1 MNRLE
6 KSVQES
12 LAAGRKQLVAYIVAG
27 DPVPD
32 WTVVAMHGLV
42 DAGVDVIELGVPFTD
57 PEAEGPV
64 IQGGH
69 ERALMHGVTLRKTLA
84 MVQKFRER
92 DDQTPVVLM
101 GYLNPIEA
109 MGLPEFAGAA
119 KKVGVDGTII
129 VNLPPEEASELG
141 PIFEE
146 HDISP
151 VFLLAPTTTDDRAKV
166 VCDAARG
173 FVYYVS
179 LKGTTGSGK
188 LDPAE
193 VGSKVAHFK
202 MMTDK
207 AVYVGFGI
215 KDAESARLVGSVAD
229 GVVMGS
235 SLVDDMSRLAESV
248 PVEEAHQLEAISP
261 ITNRMSAIRVALDL
275 LSST

>member
-1 MNRLE
+1 MCIRD
-6 KSVQES
+6 
-12 LAAGRKQLVAYIVAG
+12 R
-27 DPVPD
+27 
-32 WTVVAMHGLV
+32 
-42 DAGVDVIELGVPFTD
+42 FTD

-92 DDQTPVVLM
+92 NDQTPVVLM

-129 VNLPPEEASELG
+129 VNLPPEEAGELG
-141 PIFEE
+141 SIFDE

-202 MMTDK
+202 TMTDK

-215 KDAESARLVGSVAD
+215 KDAESAQRVGSVAD

-248 PVEEAHQLEAISP
+248 PAEEAHQIEALSP
-261 ITNRMSAIRVALDL
+261 ITNRMSAIRAALDQ

>member
-1 MNRLE
+1 M
-6 KSVQES
+6 
-12 LAAGRKQLVAYIVAG
+12 AYIVAG

-42 DAGVDVIELGVPFTD
+42 EAGVDVIELGVPFTD

-202 MMTDK
+202 TMTDK

-248 PVEEAHQLEAISP
+248 PVEEAHQLEALSP
-261 ITNRMSAIRVALDL
+261 ITNRMSAIRVALDQ
-275 LSST
+275 LSSI

>member
-1 MNRLE
+1 MNRLD

-12 LAAGRKQLVAYIVAG
+12 LASGRKQLVAYIVAG

-248 PVEEAHQLEAISP
+248 PVEEAHQLEALSP
-261 ITNRMSAIRVALDL
+261 ITNRMSAIRVALDQ
-275 LSST
+275 LSSI

>member
-1 MNRLE
+1 
-6 KSVQES
+6 
-12 LAAGRKQLVAYIVAG
+12 
-27 DPVPD
+27 
-32 WTVVAMHGLV
+32 MHGLV
-42 DAGVDVIELGVPFTD
+42 EAGVDVIELGVPFTD

-64 IQGGH
+64 IQGA
-69 ERALMHGVTLRKTLA
+69 RACINARVTLRKTLA

-179 LKGTTGSGK
+179 LKGTTGSGSWIRQR
-188 LDPAE
+188 LE
-193 VGSKVAHFK
+193 VK
-202 MMTDK
+202 
-207 AVYVGFGI
+207 
-215 KDAESARLVGSVAD
+215 
-229 GVVMGS
+229 
-235 SLVDDMSRLAESV
+235 SLTLR
-248 PVEEAHQLEAISP
+248 P
-261 ITNRMSAIRVALDL
+261 
-275 LSST
+275 

>member
-1 MNRLE
+1 MNRLD

-12 LAAGRKQLVAYIVAG
+12 LASGRKQLVAYIVAG

-42 DAGVDVIELGVPFTD
+42 EAGVDVIELGVPFTD

-235 SLVDDMSRLAESV
+235 SLVNDMSRLAESV
-248 PVEEAHQLEAISP
+248 PVEEAHQLEALSP
-261 ITNRMSAIRVALDL
+261 ITNRMSAIRAALDQ
-275 LSST
+275 LSSI

>member
-1 MNRLE
+1 MNRLD

-12 LAAGRKQLVAYIVAG
+12 LASGRKQLVAYIVAG

-42 DAGVDVIELGVPFTD
+42 EAGVDVIELGVPFTD

-229 GVVMGS
+229 GVVIGS
-235 SLVDDMSRLAESV
+235 SLVNDMSRLAESV
-248 PVEEAHQLEAISP
+248 PVEEAHQLEALSP
-261 ITNRMSAIRVALDL
+261 ITNRMSAIRVALDQ
-275 LSST
+275 LSSI